1 MSPREQTHRPA
12 RPQRWQWVLTASI
25 AVGSVVGGI
34 ASNILA
40 DMIDPKL
47 GPITWIIAAAGV
59 VLVGVLATLEVR
71 SRRALQAGP
80 AVEPKPPV
88 SVQEAGVPVNLPD
101 TTGFV
106 GRRSV
111 VDWLGD
117 AVRTEHAVA
126 LLGRRAVGT
135 SACVVQA
142 ANAVRNHYPDG
153 QLYLDLRKTDRRG
166 TARSLRP
173 REVVDALCRTAG
185 IDEAALSRATDLDA
199 AATLLRTAL
208 GDRKILLVLD
218 NVDSPDQVRPL
229 LPPARRCRLL
239 IAGGPTLHGLKGVRT
254 RHLAEPSAEDAVE
267 LFAAAARD
275 AGSVRRG
282 LQSEPTV
289 RRIVELAG
297 RQPHAVRV
305 LGSWLAAQGWSAPDL
320 ETALRHGLDNGRVD
334 ATLTLLARRD
344 RAYAGLA
351 ADTRRLVRLL
361 ALVPHPVSR
370 NAVAALTGT
379 NRGHTDRMLDQ
390 AAESAFVTVTP
401 DGRYRLR
408 PLLVHYAQVHLLCD
422 EPPRRRVAAQARLVR
437 YLARQAERYAE
448 TVLPDQP
455 SGTEP
460 GGSWFA
466 RHEALL
472 GSLICEP
479 WGRPGAL
486 PANPPRR
493 MRRWWLRLAVALCTW
508 YASTGRLDDWA
519 AVCRAVLNSPVA
531 RQSAAVAGWAHN
543 ELGAVYR
550 WQGDPH
556 RAAVE
561 LTAAVALRHRRG
573 AAQSRTNLGLALLDQ
588 GDVDGALDQLQRA
601 RQQRSPSDRAGQA
614 LTELGL
620 GVAFLAR
627 DEPRFAGRHLIR
639 AANQFEVVGD
649 RRGYA
654 AALTNLALAQW
665 SLGERLDAA
674 QAWSA
679 ALECHPAVQ
688 DRQGQAAALLN
699 AGAIVAAG
707 AVAAGAGQQGSR
719 RRAAQARELLQQSLR
734 IRQDDGRPTGR
745 TLLHLGDVARILDGP
760 DDARQHWEAAVEAC
774 EKAGDA
780 DGAAAARARLSD
792 QDAPAEN
799 S

>member
-1 MSPREQTHRPA
+1 MSPRPPA
-12 RPQRWQWVLTASI
+12 RRPVRPHRWQWVLTASI

-40 DMIDPKL
+40 DMINPQVSAV
-47 GPITWIIAAAGV
+47 TWIIAGTGV
-59 VLVGVLATLEVR
+59 LLAGVLATLEVR
-71 SRRALQAGP
+71 SRRALETDAVVEPAP
-80 AVEPKPPV
+80 AVP
-88 SVQEAGVPVNLPD
+88 VQEAWVPTDLPD

-106 GRRSV
+106 GRRTV
-111 VDWLGD
+111 VDWLAV
-117 AVRTEHAVA
+117 AVRTEHTVA

-142 ANAVRNHYPDG
+142 ANAVRSHYPDG
-153 QLYLDLRKTDRRG
+153 QLYLDLRKTDRGG

-173 REVVDALCRTAG
+173 REVVDALCRKAG
-185 IDEAALSRATDLDA
+185 IDEAALARAADLDA
-199 AATLLRTAL
+199 AATLLRTGL
-208 GDRKILLVLD
+208 GDRKVLLVLD
-218 NVDSPDQVRPL
+218 NVDSPEQVRAL

-239 IAGGPTLHGLKGVRT
+239 LAGSPALSGLKGVRV
-254 RHLAEPSAEDAVE
+254 RHLAEPSIDDAVE
-267 LFAAAARD
+267 LFVAAVRV
-275 AGSVRRG
+275 AGSARRG
-282 LQSEPTV
+282 LQTDPSV
-289 RRIVELAG
+289 RAIVELAG

-305 LGSWLAAQGWSAPDL
+305 LGSWLAAQSWSPRDL
-320 ETALRHGLDNGRVD
+320 LDALRHGVETGRVD
-334 ATLTLLARRD
+334 ATLTLLASRD

-361 ALVPHPVSR
+361 ALVPEPVSR
-370 NAVAALTGT
+370 NAVAALAGT

-390 AAESAFVTVTP
+390 AAGSAFVTVTP

-408 PLLVHYAQVHLLCD
+408 PLLAQYARIHLLCD

-437 YLARQAERYAE
+437 YLARQAERYADA
-448 TVLPDQP
+448 VLPDQP

-460 GGSWFA
+460 GGGWFV

-472 GSLICEP
+472 RTLVRES
-479 WGRPGAL
+479 WGKPGAL
-486 PANPPRR
+486 PVDPPRR

-508 YASTGRLDDWA
+508 YASAGRLDDWA
-519 AVCRAVLNSPVA
+519 AVCRAVLRTPVA
-531 RQSAAVAGWAHN
+531 GRSAAVAGWAHN

-639 AANQFEVVGD
+639 AANQFEVIGD

-679 ALECHPAVQ
+679 ALDCYPAVN
-688 DRQGQAAALLN
+688 DRQGLAAALLN

-707 AVAAGAGQQGSR
+707 AVAAGPAEESSR
-719 RRAAQARELLQQSLR
+719 RRATQAQELLQRSLR
-734 IRQDDGRPTGR
+734 IRQADGRPVGR
-745 TLLHLGDVARILDGP
+745 TLLHLGDVAQILDDP
-760 DDARQHWEAAVEAC
+760 DDARRQWEAAAEAC

-780 DGAAAARARLSD
+780 DGVAAARARLEPETVPE
-792 QDAPAEN
+792 QR
-799 S
+799 

>member
-1 MSPREQTHRPA
+1 MNPRREARRP
-12 RPQRWQWVLTASI
+12 PRWQWVLTVSI

-40 DMIDPKL
+40 DMIGPEL
-47 GPITWIIAAAGV
+47 GAITWIVAGAGA
-59 VLVGVLATLEVR
+59 LLAGVLATLEVR
-71 SRRALQAGP
+71 SRRALEAGAVVEPEP
-80 AVEPKPPV
+80 AVP
-88 SVQEAGVPVNLPD
+88 VQEAWLPTDLPD
-101 TTGFV
+101 TAGFV
-106 GRRSV
+106 GRRTV
-111 VDWLGD
+111 VDWLAG
-117 AVRTEHAVA
+117 AVRSEHAVA
-126 LLGRRAVGT
+126 LLGRRGVGT

-142 ANAVRNHYPDG
+142 ANAVRAHYPDG
-153 QLYLDLRKTDRRG
+153 QLYLDLRKTDRSG

-173 REVVDALCRTAG
+173 REVVDALCRKAG
-185 IDEAALSRATDLDA
+185 IDDAALARAADVEA

-208 GDRKILLVLD
+208 GDRKVLLVLD

-229 LPPARRCRLL
+229 LPPARGCRLL
-239 IAGGPTLHGLKGVRT
+239 LAAGPALSGLKGVRI
-254 RHLAEPSAEDAVE
+254 RQLAEPSSDDAVE
-267 LFAAAARD
+267 LFAAAVRD

-282 LQSEPTV
+282 LRTDPSV
-289 RRIVELAG
+289 RDIVELAG

-305 LGSWLAAQGWSAPDL
+305 LGSWLAAQGWSAQDL
-320 ETALRHGLDNGRVD
+320 LNALRSGLENGRVD
-334 ATLTLLARRD
+334 ATLTLLASRD

-351 ADTRRLVRLL
+351 ADVRRLVRLL
-361 ALVPHPVSR
+361 ALVPQPLSR

-390 AAESAFVTVTP
+390 AAGSAFVTVTP

-408 PLLVHYAQVHLLCD
+408 PLLVEYARIHLLCD

-437 YLARQAERYAE
+437 YLGRQAERYADA
-448 TVLPDQP
+448 VLPDQP

-460 GGSWFA
+460 GGDWFG

-472 GSLICEP
+472 RTLVCEP

-486 PANPPRR
+486 PADPPRQ

-508 YASTGRLDDWA
+508 YASAGRLDDWA
-519 AVCRAVLNSPVA
+519 VVCRAVLQSPVA
-531 RQSAAVAGWAHN
+531 RRTAAVAGWAHN

-601 RQQRSPSDRAGQA
+601 RQQRSPRDRAGQA

-627 DEPRFAGRHLIR
+627 EEPRFASHHLIR
-639 AANQFEVVGD
+639 AANQFEAIGD

-665 SLGERLDAA
+665 WLGERLDAA

-679 ALECHPAVQ
+679 ALACHPAVN
-688 DRQGQAAALLN
+688 DPQGHAAALLN

-707 AVAAGAGQQGSR
+707 AIAAGPAEPGSR
-719 RRAAQARELLQQSLR
+719 RRATQAQDMLQHSLR
-734 IRQDDGRPTGR
+734 VRQADGRPVGR
-745 TLLHLGDVARILDGP
+745 TLLYLGDVAQVLDGTE
-760 DDARQHWEAAVEAC
+760 DARRHWEAAAEAC
-774 EKAGDA
+774 EKDGDS
-780 DGAAAARARLSD
+780 DGATAARARL
-792 QDAPAEN
+792 EL
-799 S
+799 

>member
-1 MSPREQTHRPA
+1 MSPRPQPRRPH
-12 RPQRWQWVLTASI
+12 RWQWVLTASI

-40 DMIDPKL
+40 DLIDPDL
-47 GPITWIIAAAGV
+47 GALTWIIAGGGV
-59 VLVGVLATLEVR
+59 VLAGVLATFEVR
-71 SRRALQAGP
+71 GRRALQADA
-80 AVEPKPPV
+80 AVEPVPAVP
-88 SVQEAGVPVNLPD
+88 VQEAGVPTDLPD

-106 GRRSV
+106 GRRTV
-111 VDWLGD
+111 VDWLAG

-142 ANAVRNHYPDG
+142 ANAVRGHYPDG
-153 QLYLDLRKTDRRG
+153 QLYLDLRKTDRHGR
-166 TARSLRP
+166 ARSLRP
-173 REVVDALCRTAG
+173 REVVDALCRKAG
-185 IDEAALSRATDLDA
+185 VDEAALAQAADPDA
-199 AATLLRTAL
+199 AATLLRAGL
-208 GDRKILLVLD
+208 GDRRVLLVLD
-218 NVDSPDQVRPL
+218 NVDSAEQVRPL

-239 IAGGPTLHGLKGVRT
+239 LAGGPALSGLKGVRV
-254 RHLAEPSAEDAVE
+254 RHLAEPSTDDAVE

-275 AGSVRRG
+275 ASGAARRDLSGDRSVRD
-282 LQSEPTV
+282 
-289 RRIVELAG
+289 IVELAG

-305 LGSWLAAQGWSAPDL
+305 LGSWLAAHGWSPPDL
-320 ETALRHGLDNGRVD
+320 LRALRHGLDGGRVD
-334 ATLTLLARRD
+334 ATLTLLASRD
-344 RAYAGLA
+344 RAYAALG

-361 ALVPHPVSR
+361 ALVPQPLSR
-370 NAVAALTGT
+370 NAVAALAGA
-379 NRGHTDRMLDQ
+379 NRGHTGRMLDQ
-390 AAESAFVTVTP
+390 AADGGFVTVTP

-408 PLLVHYAQVHLLCD
+408 PLLVPYARIHLLCD
-422 EPPRRRVAAQARLVR
+422 EPPRRRAAAQARLVR
-437 YLARQAERYAE
+437 HLARQAERHAE
-448 TVLPDQP
+448 VLPDQE
-455 SGTEP
+455 SDAGP
-460 GGSWFA
+460 GGWFG

-472 GSLICEP
+472 RTLVCEQ

-486 PANPPRR
+486 PAHPPRR

-508 YASTGRLDDWA
+508 YASAGRLDDWA
-519 AVCRAVLNSPVA
+519 AVCVAVLRSPVA
-531 RQSAAVAGWAHN
+531 HRSAAVAGWAHN

-627 DEPRFAGRHLIR
+627 EEPRFAGRHLIR
-639 AANQFEVVGD
+639 AANRFEAIGD

-665 SLGERLDAA
+665 WLGERLDAA
-674 QAWSA
+674 HAWSA
-679 ALECHPAVQ
+679 ALDCHPAVN
-688 DRQGQAAALLN
+688 DRQGHAAALLN

-707 AVAAGAGQQGSR
+707 ATAADAAGPGDH
-719 RRAAQARELLQQSLR
+719 RRAAQARQLLEQSLR
-734 IRQDDGRPTGR
+734 IRQADGRPVGR
-745 TLLHLGDVARILDGP
+745 ALLHLGDVARLLDGP
-760 DDARQHWEAAVEAC
+760 DEARRHWEAAAEAC

-780 DGAAAARARLSD
+780 DGTTAARARL
-792 QDAPAEN
+792 QPDAG
-799 S
+799 